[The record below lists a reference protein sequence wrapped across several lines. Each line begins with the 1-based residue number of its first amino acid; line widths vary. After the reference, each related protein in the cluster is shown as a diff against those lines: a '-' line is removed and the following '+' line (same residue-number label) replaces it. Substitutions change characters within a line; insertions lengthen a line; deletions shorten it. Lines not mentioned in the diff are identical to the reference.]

1 MRLVLGAPLSSADM
15 AWLQAAF
22 AGAGLLERC
31 ASFEL
36 VCAEAALSSTFR
48 QVRRLHTG
56 SANAQHPA
64 ASMGFAFLRETRVA
78 PAAVLRGAKHW
89 MLMPIVSWCPG
100 FVLGICNLAKPNI
113 YAVLQVDVLKL
124 TVERLGSASK
134 GLCSGA
140 YRNVESLSVTH
151 VTREDDVQVR
161 WASIRAGLP
170 AGRGCPGLL

>member
-1 MRLVLGAPLSSADM
+1 M
-15 AWLQAAF
+15 
-22 AGAGLLERC
+22 
-31 ASFEL
+31 
-36 VCAEAALSSTFR
+36 
-48 QVRRLHTG
+48 
-56 SANAQHPA
+56 
-64 ASMGFAFLRETRVA
+64 
-78 PAAVLRGAKHW
+78 LRGAKHW
-89 MLMPIVSWCPG
+89 MLMPIVPWCPG
-100 FVLGICNLAKPNI
+100 FVLGICSMAKPNM

-170 AGRGCPGLL
+170 AGRGCLGLLWRGQDFYWLASQPLGRPVVIDLLWCRIFRPGLAPLNQSEPTELSQPETVAGLAPFA